1 MSGAV
6 LLVARARSDAGQWP
20 WTPAGR
26 RTAAML
32 RIRPDDMPDVVRAVH
47 LASDA
52 RPADVRAAL
61 DGEMRVLAFGIEM
74 VRAVGCGH
82 TVSALSTHRCVLV
95 DGNAH
100 TVGVMPDPVGHE
112 RFWRDSVRR
121 RRAGE
126 WLRRFADGRS
136 TLVVERIA
144 DYEQAP

>member
-6 LLVARARSDAGQWP
+6 LVIARARGDEQGWPYTAG
-20 WTPAGR
+20 GR
-26 RTAAML
+26 RMAAML
-32 RIRPDDMPDVVRAVH
+32 RVRPDDLPTAVRAVH
-47 LASDA
+47 LSAESPREDM
-52 RPADVRAAL
+52 RSAL
-61 DGEMRVLAFGIEM
+61 AGWSRVLVFGADM

-82 TVSALSTHRCVLV
+82 TVSALSTHRCVLL

-144 DYEQAP
+144 DYEQMT